1 MNNLLAKNFIYYLAL
16 LLPFTYILGVFITEL
31 FLGLIIIFFFTKN
44 RSIEYFFDKKF
55 IFLFLI
61 SLYIGL
67 NGFFQIDDNLKISS
81 IFHFRY
87 IIFSLSILFCL
98 EFFEKIE
105 TSQKKILLYLISF
118 IVFFISLDGI
128 FQFLTGI
135 NFFGYKIFQNQ
146 ISGIFGSELILGSF
160 LIKILPILTWL
171 LFHYGFDIKKNQK
184 KLIFFFSIIL
194 ICIFLTA
201 ERTSLGLTLIYF
213 ILVLILIK
221 PLKKIFFFSLIVLFS
236 FIFFTSTFQVGKSD
250 PARRIFIKTFNQFTN
265 QYFTKNETKKSFNDS
280 IELNKD
286 LLKENILIFSKDHTG
301 HFKLAFKLFKEN
313 PVFGVGPK
321 GFRHYCRKV
330 QYDADVGIC
339 STHPHN
345 FLVQI
350 TSETGLVGLLI
361 YLYIIS
367 FIIFKLNKIWLIDTL
382 SHTNKQSLAIIS
394 IGLLINLVPF
404 LPSGNFFNNWISI
417 INYYFLGIYFY
428 SYNKFY
434 T

>member
-1 MNNLLAKNFIYYLAL
+1 MNNLLAKNYIYYSVL

-31 FLGLIIIFFFTKN
+31 FLGLIIIFFFIKN

-105 TSQKKILLYLISF
+105 TSQKKILLYLISL
-118 IVFFISLDGI
+118 IIFFISLDGI
-128 FQFLTGI
+128 FQFFTGI

-160 LIKILPILTWL
+160 LIKILPIFTWL
-171 LFHYGFDIKKNQK
+171 LFHYEFDIKKNQK
-184 KLIFFFSIIL
+184 KLIFFFSLIL

-250 PARRIFIKTFNQFTN
+250 PTRRIFIKTFNQFTN
-265 QYFTKNETKKSFNDS
+265 QYFTKNENKKSLNDD

-286 LLKENILIFSKDHTG
+286 LIRENILIFSKDHTG
-301 HFKLAFKLFKEN
+301 HFKLAFNLFKEN

-330 QYDADVGIC
+330 QYDPGVGIC

-367 FIIFKLNKIWLIDTL
+367 FIIFKLNKIWFIDTF
-382 SHTNKQSLAIIS
+382 SITNKQSLAIIS
-394 IGLLINLVPF
+394 IGLLINLFPF

-428 SYNKFY
+428 SYKKFY

>member
-1 MNNLLAKNFIYYLAL
+1 M
-16 LLPFTYILGVFITEL
+16 
-31 FLGLIIIFFFTKN
+31 
-44 RSIEYFFDKKF
+44 
-55 IFLFLI
+55 
-61 SLYIGL
+61 
-67 NGFFQIDDNLKISS
+67 
-81 IFHFRY
+81 
-87 IIFSLSILFCL
+87 
-98 EFFEKIE
+98 
-105 TSQKKILLYLISF
+105 
-118 IVFFISLDGI
+118 
-128 FQFLTGI
+128 
-135 NFFGYKIFQNQ
+135 
-146 ISGIFGSELILGSF
+146 
-160 LIKILPILTWL
+160 IKILPILTWL

-184 KLIFFFSIIL
+184 KLIFFFSLIL

-250 PARRIFIKTFNQFTN
+250 PSRRIFIKTFNQFTN
-265 QYFTKNETKKSFNDS
+265 QYFTKNENKKTLNDD

-286 LLKENILIFSKDHTG
+286 LIRENILIFSKDHTG
-301 HFKLAFKLFKEN
+301 HFKLAFNLFKEN

-330 QYDADVGIC
+330 QYDPSVGIC

-367 FIIFKLNKIWLIDTL
+367 FIIFKLNKIWLIDTF
-382 SHTNKQSLAIIS
+382 SITNKQSLAIIS
-394 IGLLINLVPF
+394 IGLLINLFPF